1 LSGTAQSQRTDVD
14 LKIEFILQPKEDLL
28 RWYVEESHKV
38 IIGFGGSRGGA
49 KSHGS
54 RSVGLKYAWEHS
66 GSRVLILRRKYK
78 ELKENHI
85 DPLFAEHPQL
95 RQFYNVSDK
104 ILSLPNGAALVF
116 WHAET
121 FSDLKS
127 LQGGGYNL
135 ILVDEAT
142 HFHQHE
148 LEWLQ
153 ANCRGLGKSVTVYTC
168 NPGDV
173 GHSYIQR
180 VCVDRKDYRDKEK
193 PEQYAFIQSY
203 AWDNAHW
210 SILPLLL
217 DKEGLTEDDYERM
230 TPREKW
236 LAYARMSRI
245 YHSWTD
251 KQRFDYFISRTAFGA
266 ILDGLN
272 PDLRPG
278 WLLGLW
284 TKFAGQY
291 FTNFSRERHVAKRL
305 PGGTFVCPISGKE
318 YKIEAWWP
326 KWLAQDWG
334 FADDSATEWG
344 TTAPDGRHI
353 VYREWVTNNV
363 TPRMLGAG
371 LLERSIDHEGRP
383 ERFSQFFLSPDAFDD
398 DTGQETIAEGIRE
411 TACVGNRLPSPAE
424 ASNARVSGWQ
434 CVYSLFE
441 TNGILI
447 SEECRVLIA
456 ALPTLTRFGYGEG
469 NVEDIKESKVDHA
482 PDALRYLMFSRLGT
496 ITAPKEVRAA
506 KKVEGVTDPTQRAII
521 LDQFH
526 ADEAKRNQPIP
537 LAGRHGGKRR
547 WRPGG

>member
-1 LSGTAQSQRTDVD
+1 LLATAQKSPNNIR
-14 LKIEFILQPKEDLL
+14 IELILQPKQDLL
-28 RWYVEESHKV
+28 RWYVEESDKTV
-38 IIGFGGSRGGA
+38 IGFGGSRGGA
-49 KSHGS
+49 KSHGA

-95 RQFYNVSDK
+95 RKFYNVSDK
-104 ILSLPNGAALVF
+104 ILTLPNGACLVF

-121 FSDLKS
+121 FNDLKS

-180 VCVDRKDYRDKEK
+180 ICVDRKDYREKED
-193 PEQYAFIQSY
+193 PQAYAFIQSY

-210 SILPLLL
+210 SVLPLL
-217 DKEGLTEDDYERM
+217 KETDGLSEDDYERLSIE
-230 TPREKW
+230 EKRK
-236 LAYARMSRI
+236 AYARMSRI

-251 KQRFDYFISRTAFGA
+251 QQRFDYFLKRTAFGK
-266 ILDGLN
+266 ILDALS

-291 FTNFSRERHVAKRL
+291 FRNFTRERHVAKRL
-305 PGGTFVCPISGKE
+305 PGGIFVCPISGKQ
-318 YKIEAWWP
+318 YKIEPWWP

-334 FADDSATEWG
+334 FADDSATLWA
-344 TTAPDGRHI
+344 TTAPDGRHL

-371 LLERSIDHEGRP
+371 LLERSVDNEQRA

-398 DTGQETIAEGIRE
+398 DRGQETIAQGIQG
-411 TACVGNRLPSPAE
+411 TACVGNRIPYPAQ

-434 CVYSLFE
+434 CIYDLLE
-441 TNGILI
+441 QNTLLI
-447 SEECRVLIA
+447 SEDCVVLIR

-469 NVEDIKESKVDHA
+469 DVEDIKESKVDHA

-496 ITAPKEVRAA
+496 VRAPVEVRASEA
-506 KKVEGVTDPTQRAII
+506 VEGVTDNTARAFI
-521 LDQFH
+521 LDCFYAEE
-526 ADEAKRNQPIP
+526 ADRNRPVPI
-537 LAGRHGGKRR
+537 ARRHGIRKKFF
-547 WRPGG
+547 

>member
-1 LSGTAQSQRTDVD
+1 MLGTAQSLQTNLR
-14 LKIEFILQPKEDLL
+14 IEFILQPKEDLL
-28 RWYVEESHKV
+28 RWYVEQSDKV

-54 RSVGLKYAWEHS
+54 RSVGLKYAWEHP
-66 GSRVLILRRKYK
+66 GSRILILRRKYK

-95 RQFYNVSDK
+95 RPFYNVSDK

-127 LQGGGYNL
+127 LQGGSYNL

-142 HFHQHE
+142 HFYQHE

-153 ANCRGLGKSVTVYTC
+153 ANCRAMGKAVTVYTC

-180 VCVDRKDYRDKEK
+180 VCVDRTDYRDKEK
-193 PEQYAFIQSY
+193 PEHYAFIQSY

-210 SILPLLL
+210 SILPLLK
-217 DKEGLTEDDYERM
+217 DTDGLTEDEYDRLPIEGKR
-230 TPREKW
+230 K
-236 LAYARMSRI
+236 AYARMSRI
-245 YHSWTD
+245 YHSWTHQ
-251 KQRFDYFISRTAFGA
+251 KRFDFFITRTKFGA
-266 ILDGLN
+266 TLDALN

-291 FTNFSRERHVAKRL
+291 FTNFTRERHVARRL
-305 PGGTFVCPISGKE
+305 PGGVFVCPISGKE
-318 YKIEAWWP
+318 YKIEPWWP
-326 KWLAQDWG
+326 KWLALDWG
-334 FADDSATEWG
+334 FADDSAGEWA

-353 VYREWVTNNV
+353 VYREWVTNTV

-371 LLERSIDHEGRP
+371 LLERSIDHEQRA

-411 TACVGNRLPSPAE
+411 TACAGNRLPNPAA
-424 ASNARVSGWQ
+424 ASDARVSGWQ

-441 TNGILI
+441 TNAILI
-447 SEECRVLIA
+447 SEECKVLIS

-496 ITAPKEVRAA
+496 VIAPAEVRKEQAMA
-506 KKVEGVTDPTQRAII
+506 KAKTPTQRVI
-521 LDQFH
+521 LADKF
-526 ADEAKRNQPIP
+526 DEAERKRTQPVP
-537 LAGRHGGKRR
+537 LMRHRR
-547 WRPGG
+547 RY

>member
-1 LSGTAQSQRTDVD
+1 M
-14 LKIEFILQPKEDLL
+14 L
-28 RWYVEESHKV
+28 RWYVEESDKV

-54 RSVGLKYAWEHS
+54 RSVGLKYAWEHP
-66 GSRVLILRRKYK
+66 GARVLILRRKYK

-104 ILSLPNGAALVF
+104 ILALPNGAALVF

-121 FSDLKS
+121 FADLKS
-127 LQGGGYNL
+127 LQGGSYNL

-153 ANCRGLGKSVTVYTC
+153 GNCRGLGKSITVYTC

-173 GHSYIQR
+173 GHAYIQR
-180 VCVDRKDYRDKEK
+180 VCVDGPKNPSLYKDKEN
-193 PEQYAFIQSY
+193 PAHYAFIQSY

-210 SILPLLL
+210 SILPLLQDVDGL
-217 DKEGLTEDDYERM
+217 SEGEYDLLSPE
-230 TPREKW
+230 EKRI
-236 LAYARMSRI
+236 AYARMSKV
-245 YHSWTD
+245 YHSWTNE
-251 KQRFDYFISRTAFGA
+251 KRFDYFIGRTKFGA
-266 ILDGLN
+266 TLDALN

-291 FTNFSRERHVAKRL
+291 FTNFTRERHVARRL
-305 PGGTFVCPISGKE
+305 PGGILVCPISGKE
-318 YKIEAWWP
+318 YRIEAWWP

-334 FADDSATEWG
+334 FADDNATLWA
-344 TTAPDGRHI
+344 TTAPDGRHL
-353 VYREWVTNNV
+353 VYREWVTNNI

-371 LLERSIDHEGRP
+371 LLERSIDSEQRA
-383 ERFSQFFLSPDAFDD
+383 EKFSQFFLSVDAFDD
-398 DTGQETIAEGIRE
+398 DTGQETIAEGIRD
-411 TACVGNRLPSPAE
+411 TACRGDRIPYPAQ

-434 CVYSLFE
+434 CIYALFE
-441 TNGILI
+441 TNELLI
-447 SEECRVLIA
+447 SEECRVVIG

-496 ITAPKEVRAA
+496 IKAPVSVRANEA
-506 KKVEGVTDPTQRAII
+506 VKDVTDPTMRAAI
-521 LDQFH
+521 LDKFYS
-526 ADEAKRNQPIP
+526 EEKNRNKPVPI
-537 LAGRHGGKRR
+537 GSRHGGGRR

>member
-1 LSGTAQSQRTDVD
+1 MSAQRLQTESLRID
-14 LKIEFILQPKEDLL
+14 LILQPKEDLL
-28 RWYVEESHKV
+28 RWYVEESDRT

-54 RSVGLKYAWEHS
+54 RSVGLKYAWEHP

-95 RQFYNVSDK
+95 RKFYNVSDK
-104 ILSLPNGAALVF
+104 ILALPNGASLVF

-148 LEWLQ
+148 LEWLHG
-153 ANCRGLGKSVTVYTC
+153 NCRGLGKSVTVYTC

-173 GHSYIQR
+173 GHAYIQR
-180 VCVDRKDYRDKEK
+180 ICVDRKDYRDKENPK
-193 PEQYAFIQSY
+193 AYAFIQSY

-217 DKEGLTEDDYERM
+217 ELEGLNEDDYGRLSQADQ
-230 TPREKW
+230 RQ
-236 LAYARMSRI
+236 AYARMSTV

-251 KQRFDYFISRTAFGA
+251 KQRFDFFLTRTAFGKT
-266 ILDGLN
+266 LDALN

-291 FTNFSRERHVAKRL
+291 FINFSRERHVGLVK
-305 PGGTFVCPISGKE
+305 PGGIIVCPLSAKE
-318 YKIEAWWP
+318 YSVEPWWP

-334 FADDSATEWG
+334 FADDSATLWL
-344 TTAPDGRHI
+344 TTAPDGRHLC
-353 VYREWVTNNV
+353 YREWVTNNV
-363 TPRMLGAG
+363 TPRMLGTG
-371 LLERSIDHEGRP
+371 VLERSVDSQGHP
-383 ERFSQFFLSPDAFDD
+383 ERFSQFFLSQDAFDD
-398 DTGQETIAEGIRE
+398 DRGQETIAEGIRG
-411 TACVGNRLPSPAE
+411 TACLGNRIPYPAQ

-434 CVYSLFE
+434 CVYDLLD
-441 TNGILI
+441 TNTLLI
-447 SEECRVLIA
+447 SADCRVLIG

-469 NVEDIKESKVDHA
+469 DVEDIKESKVDHS
-482 PDALRYLMFSRLGT
+482 PDALRYALFSRLGT
-496 ITAPKEVRAA
+496 VKAPAQQRAA
-506 KKVEGVTDPTQRAII
+506 EAVKDITDPTWRAVA
-521 LDQFH
+521 LEKFFEKEKK
-526 ADEAKRNQPIP
+526 ASQPVP
-537 LAGRHGGKRR
+537 LLRR
-547 WRPGG
+547 RR